1 MSSENRWY
9 VKYTTIL
16 LGLILTVYVMIVA
29 KSILLP
35 ILFAALL
42 SILFAP
48 LASWFEK
55 YKVPRILAALL
66 ALVIGLSV
74 FVGLGYFFYT
84 QLTAFVD
91 DVDLIKERSEE
102 LLAGLEDFLI
112 TWFDFEGFV
121 EYEEIESLFIE
132 FIRDNT
138 GTLGRGIAGAASV
151 VTTVFLVPVF
161 MFMFIV
167 FRDFL
172 KSFLIKLFGRKS
184 EMHAAKIQVIMTNIQ
199 VVVQRYIT
207 GIIIVIAILSVLNSI
222 MLLVIGVNH
231 AVFFGVF
238 AAMLNIIP
246 FLGPIF
252 GSILPVVYALLT
264 MDSLIY
270 PIVIMAGFYII
281 QLFESN
287 LFTPVIV
294 GSQVSMNA
302 LIALLLLF
310 LGAQIWG
317 LAGMILFIP
326 LGAMLKVV
334 FDEIESLK
342 PYGYLI
348 GRVPDEKRDEKS
360 VLAQKISNLKQ
371 KVVQENEEEED
382 ESTS

>member
-1 MSSENRWY
+1 MSLENRWY

-42 SILFAP
+42 SILLAP

-74 FVGLGYFFYT
+74 LVGLGYFFYT

-102 LLAGLEDFLI
+102 LLTGLEEFLM

-121 EYEEIESLFIE
+121 QFEEIEELFIE
-132 FIRDNT
+132 FIRENS

-167 FRDFL
+167 FREFL
-172 KSFLIKLFGRKS
+172 KSFLLKLFGRKS
-184 EMHAAKIQVIMTNIQ
+184 EMHAAKVQTIMTNIQ

-207 GIIIVIAILSVLNSI
+207 GVLIVIVILSFLNSI

-252 GSILPVVYALLT
+252 GSVLPILYALLT

-270 PIVIMAGFYII
+270 PIVILAGFYII

-334 FDEIESLK
+334 FDEIDSLK

-348 GRVPDEKRDEKS
+348 GRVPDGKRDEKS
-360 VLAQKISNLKQ
+360 VLAQKISNLKE
-371 KVVQENEEEED
+371 KVSNEDHSED
-382 ESTS
+382 KSES

>member
-1 MSSENRWY
+1 MSLENRWY

-16 LGLILTVYVMIVA
+16 LGLVLTVYVMIVA

-35 ILFAALL
+35 ILFAVLL

-55 YKVPRILAALL
+55 YKIPKFLSALL
-66 ALVIGLSV
+66 AMVIGLTV
-74 FVGLGYFFYT
+74 LAGLGYFFYT
-84 QLTAFVD
+84 QITAFVD
-91 DVDLIKERSEE
+91 DADLIKSRAEE
-102 LLAGLEDFLI
+102 LLGGIEEFLI

-121 EYEEIESLFIE
+121 ELEDIEGMFIE
-132 FIRDNT
+132 FIRENS
-138 GTLGRGIAGAASV
+138 GRLGRGVAGAVSV
-151 VTTVFLVPVF
+151 ITTVFLVPVF
-161 MFMFIV
+161 MFMFII

-172 KSFLIKLFGRKS
+172 RTFFLKLFGRKS
-184 EMHAAKIQVIMTNIQ
+184 ELHEEKVKTILTNIQ

-207 GIIIVIAILSVLNSI
+207 GVMIVIAILAVLNSI
-222 MLLVIGVNH
+222 MLIVVGVNH

-238 AAMLNIIP
+238 AAMLNVIP

-252 GSILPVVYALLT
+252 GSILPILYALLT
-264 MDSLIY
+264 MDSLLY
-270 PIVIMAGFYII
+270 PIIILAGFYII

-302 LIALLLLF
+302 LVALLLLF

-326 LGAMLKVV
+326 LGAIMKVI
-334 FDEIESLK
+334 FDEIESLQ

-348 GRVPDEKRDEKS
+348 GRVPDEKKDKKGR
-360 VLAQKISNLKQ
+360 LAQKISDLKD
-371 KVVQENEEEED
+371 KVANEEE
-382 ESTS
+382 

>member
-1 MSSENRWY
+1 MENRWY
-9 VKYTTIL
+9 VKYTTVL
-16 LGLILTVYVMIVA
+16 FGLILTVYVMIVA

-42 SILFAP
+42 SILLAP
-48 LASWFEK
+48 LASWLEK
-55 YKVPRILAALL
+55 YKIPRFLSALL

-74 FVGLGYFFYT
+74 LAGLGYFFYT

-121 EYEEIESLFIE
+121 EFEEIEGLFIE
-132 FIRDNT
+132 FIRENS
-138 GTLGRGIAGAASV
+138 GRLGRGIAGAASV

-161 MFMFIV
+161 MFMFLV

-172 KSFLIKLFGRKS
+172 KSFLLKLFGRKS
-184 EMHAAKIQVIMTNIQ
+184 EMHAAKVQTIMSNIQ

-207 GIIIVIAILSVLNSI
+207 GVIIVIAILSVLNSI
-222 MLLVIGVNH
+222 MLLVIGVKH

-238 AAMLNIIP
+238 AAMLNVIP

-252 GSILPVVYALLT
+252 GSILPIVYSLLT

-270 PIVIMAGFYII
+270 PLIIMAGFYII

-302 LIALLLLF
+302 LVALLLLF
-310 LGAQIWG
+310 FGAQIWG

-326 LGAMLKVV
+326 LGAIMKVV
-334 FDEIESLK
+334 FDEIESLQ

-348 GRVPDEKRDEKS
+348 GRVPDVEKEKKGK
-360 VLAQKISNLKQ
+360 LAQKISDLKE
-371 KVVQENEEEED
+371 KVATEED
-382 ESTS
+382 EKEK

>member
-1 MSSENRWY
+1 MSFENRWY

-16 LGLILTVYVMIVA
+16 LGMILTVYVMIVA

-42 SILFAP
+42 SILLAP

-55 YKVPRILAALL
+55 YKVPRILAALI

-74 FVGLGYFFYT
+74 LVGVGYFFYT

-91 DVDLIKERSEE
+91 DIDLIKERTEE

-121 EYEEIESLFIE
+121 QYEEIENLFIE

-167 FRDFL
+167 FREFL
-172 KSFLIKLFGRKS
+172 KSFLLRLFGRKS
-184 EMHAAKIQVIMTNIQ
+184 EMHAAKVQTIMTNIQ

-207 GIIIVIAILSVLNSI
+207 GVMIVIVILSFLNSI

-252 GSILPVVYALLT
+252 GSVLPILYALLT

-270 PIVIMAGFYII
+270 PIVILAGFYII

-334 FDEIESLK
+334 FDEIDSLK

-360 VLAQKISNLKQ
+360 ILAQKISNLKE
-371 KVVQENEEEED
+371 KVSKDEDEEEE
-382 ESTS
+382 SNS

>member
-1 MSSENRWY
+1 MSFENRWY
-9 VKYTTIL
+9 AKYTTIL
-16 LGLILTVYVMIVA
+16 LGMILTVYVMIVA

-42 SILFAP
+42 SILLAP

-55 YKVPRILAALL
+55 YKVPRILAALI

-74 FVGLGYFFYT
+74 LVGVGYFFYT

-91 DVDLIKERSEE
+91 DIDLIKERTEE

-121 EYEEIESLFIE
+121 QYEEIENLFIE

-167 FRDFL
+167 FREFL
-172 KSFLIKLFGRKS
+172 KSFLLKLFGRKS
-184 EMHAAKIQVIMTNIQ
+184 EMHAAKVQTIMTNIQ

-207 GIIIVIAILSVLNSI
+207 GVLIVIVILSFLNSI

-252 GSILPVVYALLT
+252 GSVLPILYALLT

-270 PIVIMAGFYII
+270 PIVILAGFYII

-334 FDEIESLK
+334 FDEIDSLK

-348 GRVPDEKRDEKS
+348 GRVPDEKQDEKS
-360 VLAQKISNLKQ
+360 ILAQKISNLKE
-371 KVVQENEEEED
+371 KVSNEDHSED
-382 ESTS
+382 KSES